1 MAKNIPI
8 ARVFWKDPE
17 WRPFWRRHTW
27 ARRISK
33 VTLGFIGVVAVVQLL
48 NSFVFTQIQNPNYG
62 VSFSIKQARNLGLD
76 WQANFLALV
85 DDLHFKNLR
94 LMSYWDE
101 SEPIRG
107 QLNFTDLDW
116 QMDQAAMRGVKVS
129 LAVGLR
135 QPRWPE
141 CHEPVWATK
150 LNGNAW
156 KQALYAYMQIVVDR
170 YKNNPA
176 LASWQLENEG
186 ENNWF
191 GTCDPPDRQRL
202 NEEFNFMK
210 QWDPDHP
217 IEMSLSD
224 EHGLPINPPVP
235 DAYGFSVYRIV
246 WNDKFPPNGYIY
258 YPTPIWYHRLRAAV
272 IQLMQHRPTFI
283 HELQMEPWGP
293 EDFKNLSIA
302 EQNQSMS
309 AAQIHQNFIFARQL
323 GMKDI
328 YVWGGEF
335 WYWRK
340 VNGDPS
346 IWNAVKTELTK

>member
-1 MAKNIPI
+1 MPKNTFS
-8 ARVFWKDPE
+8 ARVFWNDPE
-17 WRPFWRRHTW
+17 WRPFWRRHKW

-33 VTLGFIGVVAVVQLL
+33 ILLGFIGVVAFVQIL
-48 NSFVFTQIQNPNYG
+48 NSFVFTEVQHPNYG

-76 WQANFLALV
+76 WKANFLALV
-85 DDLHFKNLR
+85 DDLQFKNLR

-107 QLNFTDLDW
+107 QLNFADLDW
-116 QMDQAAMRGVKVS
+116 QMDQAAKRGVKVS

-141 CHEPVWATK
+141 CHEPTWTAK
-150 LNGNAW
+150 LSGNAW
-156 KQALYAYMQIVVDR
+156 KQALYAYIQIVVDR

-191 GTCDPPDRQRL
+191 GTCDAPDRQRL

-210 QWDPDHP
+210 QWDPNHP
-217 IEMSLSD
+217 VEMSLSD

-235 DAYGFSVYRIV
+235 DAYGFSVYRVI
-246 WNDKFPPNGYIY
+246 WNDKIPPNGYIY

-283 HELQMEPWGP
+283 HEMQMEPWGP
-293 EDFKNLSIA
+293 QDFKNLSIA

-309 AAQIHQNFIFARQL
+309 VAQIHQNFIFGRKL
-323 GMKDI
+323 GMNDI
-328 YVWGGEF
+328 YLWGGEW

-346 IWNAVKTELTK
+346 IWNAVKTELAK